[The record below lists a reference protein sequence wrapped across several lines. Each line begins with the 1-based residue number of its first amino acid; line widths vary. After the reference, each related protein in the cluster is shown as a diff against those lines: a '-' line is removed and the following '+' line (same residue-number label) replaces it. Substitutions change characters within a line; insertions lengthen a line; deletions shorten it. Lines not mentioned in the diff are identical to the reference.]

1 MTNAEIYYKED
12 MPVGFHVEGHA
23 GYAES
28 GSDIICS
35 AISVLTINTVNS
47 VEKLIGDSFSLQT
60 QEADGVMDFK
70 LDEHC
75 TRASVLLLKS
85 LELGLEGIEDQ
96 YGKEF
101 IHVTRNYI

>member
-1 MTNAEIYYKED
+1 MR
-12 MPVGFHVEGHA
+12 
-23 GYAES
+23 S

-85 LELGLEGIEDQ
+85 LELGLEE
-96 YGKEF
+96 
-101 IHVTRNYI
+101 